1 MIIVACLKLCR
12 RTEVPL
18 RLSEAGG
25 ALAEGMEP
33 GLPTAQDLAPLLAAR
48 ALSAQLP
55 AAGVRLI
62 ALSVGPPGWDSLL
75 RHALALGADEAM
87 RIWDSG
93 RGRGWDSTREDG
105 SAATTGAKAAA
116 AAESLAD
123 LAPALVLTGEKSG
136 DTGRECFGAMLA
148 HGLGAHFAHRA
159 TELAPDGEV
168 WRVRVKLERGYTQEM
183 ELGRPAL
190 VTLAVQ
196 PLELPYASL
205 PDWMGSLAA
214 EIPVVPHAAPPGT
227 APHAVLRPPL
237 PRVKRYTLPE
247 AGLDAEGRIRAMV
260 SLPDTGGGTLLP
272 FGMGA
277 REQARRAARFLAER
291 GYP

>member
-1 MIIVACLKLCR
+1 MNIVACLKFCH

-25 ALAEGMEP
+25 ALAEGVEP
-33 GLPTAQDLAPLLAAR
+33 GLPAAQDLAPLLAAR
-48 ALSAQLP
+48 ALGAQLP

-62 ALSVGPPGWDSLL
+62 ALSVGPPAWDSLL
-75 RHALALGADEAM
+75 RHALALGADQAV
-87 RIWDSG
+87 RVW
-93 RGRGWDSTREDG
+93 GRGWGRVGKSAREDG
-105 SAATTGAKAAA
+105 SAATTGANAAA
-116 AAESLAD
+116 AAEAMAD

-183 ELGRPAL
+183 ELGRPA
-190 VTLAVQ
+190 VITLAVQ

-205 PDWMGSLAA
+205 PDWMASLSA
-214 EIPVVPHAAPPGT
+214 EIPVVAPAAPTGASPHAL
-227 APHAVLRPPL
+227 LRPPV
-237 PRVKRYTLPE
+237 PRVKRYTLPD

-260 SLPDTGGGTLLP
+260 SLPATGGGTLLP
-272 FGMGA
+272 VEMGA

>member
-1 MIIVACLKLCR
+1 MIVVACLKLCR

-33 GLPTAQDLAPLLAAR
+33 DLPTAQELAPLLAAR

-55 AAGVRLI
+55 AEVVRLI

-75 RHALALGADEAM
+75 RHALALGADEAL
-87 RIWDSG
+87 RVW
-93 RGRGWDSTREDG
+93 GRGWDGTLEDG

-116 AAESLAD
+116 AAEAMSD
-123 LAPALVLTGEKSG
+123 LAPSLVLTGEKSG

-148 HGLGAHFAHRA
+148 HGLGAPFAHRA

-183 ELGRPAL
+183 ELGRPAV

-214 EIPVVPHAAPPGT
+214 KIPVVAHAAPTGA

-237 PRVKRYTLPE
+237 PRVKRYILPD

-272 FGMGA
+272 PEMGA
-277 REQARRAARFLAER
+277 REQARRAAHFLAER
-291 GYP
+291 GYS